1 MSPARRPV
9 FLERQ
14 TYRRRRIMD
23 AARVLPVAGFVL
35 ILLPVLW
42 SRGDGTVIAGEAL
55 YLFALWFV
63 LVLAAAALARPL
75 RAALE
80 REANVGAVPPL
91 PAPGDAPSGQGATQP
106 DEPATTLSQR
116 PEPPA

>member
-1 MSPARRPV
+1 MSASRRPV

-42 SRGDGTVIAGEAL
+42 SRGDGTGVASEAI
-55 YLFALWFV
+55 YLFVLWFV

-75 RAALE
+75 RNAQQRGAQAGPDPAL
-80 REANVGAVPPL
+80 PPR
-91 PAPGDAPSGQGATQP
+91 GDLQ
-106 DEPATTLSQR
+106 EPQELQ
-116 PEPPA
+116 EPPA